1 MSLSTQTAP
10 LATRSSAG
18 TAWTRAAP
26 KAITGRKVEKCM
38 VAEVVVVVVVEW
50 WLKRGDV

>member
-18 TAWTRAAP
+18 IAWTRAAP
-26 KAITGRKVEKCM
+26 KAITGRMVEKCM
-38 VAEVVVVVVVEW
+38 IAEVLLLVVVVVKW
-50 WLKRGDV
+50 